1 MVTLSE
7 SRRLRLA
14 TLCALYAAQGIP
26 WGFLAITLTAWLA
39 DQGKT
44 PDDIAKITMLAAL
57 PWAFKWM
64 WGPIIDTVGVP
75 SMGRR
80 RPWILLAQSLMV
92 VTILAL
98 AAVPNLAESINVI
111 AWMVFTHNIF
121 NALQDVAVDALAVD
135 LLPEDERGRANGIM
149 YGSKYLGGAIGGAG
163 MATVMQFAGLRGALL
178 FQVVI
183 LGGIFLMP
191 LFFLERPGDR
201 FLPWGAGSVARTS
214 TVPLGERFRA
224 FASRLTGLF
233 VSLFRAFTIRDTL
246 VGAFLAV
253 TIDVGIIVLSVIGV
267 VFIIQD
273 LGWSDTE
280 FAQLSGGPAL
290 FFGAG
295 GAIAGGF
302 LADRFGLRRVI
313 AAAGILL
320 ACTWILFAS
329 LDSLWP
335 NKAFVATIILAE
347 TAFGAV
353 AAAGLFALFMGI
365 SWPKVAATQFTDYMA
380 MLNFSRV
387 IGSKTAASLDP
398 LLDVRDIYYYSAG
411 LLLLTL
417 CLLPAVS
424 PARARAAF
432 AQRDKA

>member
-1 MVTLSE
+1 MQTLSE

-44 PDDIAKITMLAAL
+44 PDDIAKITMLSAL
-57 PWAFKWM
+57 PWAFKWV

-80 RPWILLAQSLMV
+80 RPWILLAQSLMAL
-92 VTILAL
+92 TILAL
-98 AAVPNLAESINVI
+98 AAVPNLPDKITVI
-111 AWMVFTHNIF
+111 AWMVFTHNVF
-121 NALQDVAVDALAVD
+121 NSMQDVAVDALAVD

-178 FQVVI
+178 FQVAI

-201 FLPWGAGSVARTS
+201 FLPWGGVART
-214 TVPLGERFRA
+214 PNARPIKARLQA
-224 FASRLTGLF
+224 FAARVLSLF

-246 VGAFLAV
+246 VGAVLAV
-253 TIDVGIIVLSVIGV
+253 TIDIGIIVLSVIGV

-280 FAQLSGGPAL
+280 YAQLTGGPAL

-313 AAAGILL
+313 AAAGVLL
-320 ACTWILFAS
+320 ALTWVLFAS

-335 NKAFVATIILAE
+335 SKTFVVVIVLAE
-347 TAFGAV
+347 TTFSAV
-353 AAAGLFALFMGI
+353 MAAGLFALFMGI
-365 SWPKVAATQFTDYMA
+365 SWPKVAATQFTAYMA

-387 IGSKTAASLDP
+387 LGSKTAASLDP
-398 LLDVRDIYYYSAG
+398 LLPVRDIYVYSAA

-417 CLLPAVS
+417 LLLPAVS

-432 AQRDKA
+432 ELRDKG